1 MKFLVLTITNG
12 SHNIFICTY
21 IKCIYSC
28 RQVCIIEVPQ
38 MHLFTHVV
46 FHKERYSFTPLDVS
60 NFFFCTLCYE
70 FHQHFNLPRST
81 KLSGPVIGEKKKNY
95 QLAHITST
103 YVKQEMYKGKT
114 KLAKSYRA
122 LAKIVSHVAIVLSS
136 DSTLAP
142 KEFQLLQTWF

>member
-12 SHNIFICTY
+12 SHNIFICSY

-81 KLSGPVIGEKKKNY
+81 KLSGPVIGEKKK
-95 QLAHITST
+95 ITNLHT
-103 YVKQEMYKGKT
+103 LQALTLNKKCTKGKPSLQKVT
-114 KLAKSYRA
+114 EHWRRLCHMLPSSYP
-122 LAKIVSHVAIVLSS
+122 V
-136 DSTLAP
+136 TAP
-142 KEFQLLQTWF
+142 